1 MTRQNDAAYDS
12 NFEIDELVAAFRLHQ
27 RRERRG
33 IVERDAGRAALHRL
47 PQPSGGRK
55 GRRRPGRDRGGADFT
70 ALGAASRQR
79 PAEHR
84 SLPIQF
90 RHCRGHATL
99 NPSVEPS
106 IMYLSQL
113 VHTAWEN
120 ING

>member
-1 MTRQNDAAYDS
+1 
-12 NFEIDELVAAFRLHQ
+12 
-27 RRERRG
+27 
-33 IVERDAGRAALHRL
+33 L
-47 PQPSGGRK
+47 PRFVFTSG
-55 GRRRPGRDRGGADFT
+55 AN
-70 ALGAASRQR
+70 GAASSSVTLAGRRYVVCRNHQEAEKDAADQAAIVAALTLR
-79 PAEHR
+79 PLAPTAEHR